1 MPKDSTSSRPSNVS
15 SVNSTQGADYVAPE
29 QKLLFCS
36 ALNKAILS
44 LNKTKARN
52 ASYCFGSEQADLC
65 IGMKEGCFVFCFL
78 NLIFF

>member
-1 MPKDSTSSRPSNVS
+1 MW
-15 SVNSTQGADYVAPE
+15 APE

-36 ALNKAILS
+36 ALNKATLS

-65 IGMKEGCFVFCFL
+65 TGMKEGFFD
-78 NLIFF
+78 IFFFF